1 MGKLNEWDQNRIIKD
16 GIRLRIVTI
25 ESKSIIPVKVVPIQ
39 YSPSELILGLHLR
52 INGLKEQFKSINTWS

>member
-39 YSPSELILGLHLR
+39 Y
-52 INGLKEQFKSINTWS
+52 